1 MSSDNLVIVYHQL
14 VDQLCIIGHSSVLH
28 NRMEMMRN
36 VNEYAHTEDDSPQ
49 VITKLVLYPK
59 Q

>member
-14 VDQLCIIGHSSVLH
+14 VDQLCKIGHSSVLH
-28 NRMEMMRN
+28 NRPEMMRN

-49 VITKLVLYPK
+49 AITKWVLYSK